1 MHDTVLYRQQATVNV
16 STQTPVKAEGIKL
29 PGDPGIWT
37 FITAD
42 VFLFCLFFLVFSV
55 ERLSNPELYEQSRQL
70 LNANFGLANTLI
82 LLTSS
87 WFMVLAVEA
96 AREGHRDSVKR
107 NLMLAMLVGL
117 GFAVLKITEYT
128 IKIQAGITPQTNPFF
143 TYYYAFTAI
152 HFIHFLAGMGV
163 MLVCFFKARREPID
177 NKYLVWIESSGSYW
191 HMVDMLWIV
200 LFPMLYLLRASS

>member
-1 MHDTVLYRQQATVNV
+1 M
-16 STQTPVKAEGIKL
+16 

-55 ERLSNPELYEQSRQL
+55 ERRGNPGLYEQSRQL
-70 LNANFGLANTLI
+70 LNAHIGLANTLI

-96 AREGHRDSVKR
+96 AREGNRDHVKR
-107 NLMLAMLVGL
+107 NLILAMLVGA
-117 GFAVLKITEYT
+117 GFAILKITEYT
-128 IKIQAGITPQTNPFF
+128 VKIQAGITPQTNPFF

-152 HFIHFLAGMGV
+152 HFMHFVVGMGV
-163 MLVCFFKARREPID
+163 LMVCFAKARREPID
-177 NKYLVWIESSGSYW
+177 NQYLVWIESGGCYW
-191 HMVDMLWIV
+191 HMVDLLWIV